1 VRAAKGLTASPLAWS
16 EPSSRDAVGPSRGVA
31 RVCRASAC
39 ACTFSDFTF
48 EVLCGA
54 SCDK

>member
-1 VRAAKGLTASPLAWS
+1 MRPAEGFVAF
-16 EPSSRDAVGPSRGVA
+16 SSRWSKPSGWDAVGPSRGVA

-39 ACTFSDFTF
+39 TCTFSVFTF

-54 SCDK
+54 SCGN

>member
-1 VRAAKGLTASPLAWS
+1 MTLVYGEMVCTPVWS
-16 EPSSRDAVGPSRGVA
+16 DPAGRNAVGPSRGVA

-39 ACTFSDFTF
+39 ACTFSVFTF

-54 SCDK
+54 SCGD

>member
-1 VRAAKGLTASPLAWS
+1 MRLAYREKVCTPVWSPPASS
-16 EPSSRDAVGPSRGVA
+16 DAVGPSRGVA

-39 ACTFSDFTF
+39 ACTFSVFTF

-54 SCDK
+54 SCGN